1 MFKITEYAT
10 LIFQNLR
17 LRQGLSQDLF
27 RDSLLPYNNTKTLTK
42 SFEKTSAKGG
52 KPLIKTHD
60 KRFLIKEVKKEE
72 RDFLLQI
79 LPKYHGHLKRYPN
92 SLLAKIVGVYAVRIA
107 EKDKVYHVL
116 MESLDPVDESFIRF
130 KYDLKFSTVNRR
142 EYKSRHEVRV
152 VRDEL
157 LAGNPLLDELF
168 PKKKDLAALLASDRT
183 GGPKQVASSTGS
195 DSKSRE
201 ARSRGKKA
209 RSTESGGGEKSKS
222 KETKSKTNSNEQ
234 EESEEEESEEDVQAD
249 DEELEDIENDEKFK
263 QLDYE
268 EQLVYREQ
276 KYLYR

>member
-1 MFKITEYAT
+1 MLSEEVFNKKVKRVYSLETLYNKYNREGNLNFPADLEKNFNKTLVFKITEYAT

-17 LRQGLSQDLF
+17 LRQGLGQDMF

-79 LPKYHGHLKRYPN
+79 LPKYHVHLKRYPN
-92 SLLAKIVGVYAVRIA
+92 SLLAKIVGVYAIRIS

-142 EYKSRHEVRV
+142 EYKNRHEVKV

-157 LAGNPLLDELF
+157 LENNPALEELF
-168 PKKKDLAALLASDRT
+168 PKKADLT
-183 GGPKQVASSTGS
+183 
-195 DSKSRE
+195 
-201 ARSRGKKA
+201 
-209 RSTESGGGEKSKS
+209 
-222 KETKSKTNSNEQ
+222 
-234 EESEEEESEEDVQAD
+234 
-249 DEELEDIENDEKFK
+249 
-263 QLDYE
+263 
-268 EQLVYREQ
+268 
-276 KYLYR
+276 